1 MTYLSRPWS
10 AIDAIINAG
19 QIGVPDAAAAGHST
33 AAKPNVQAEWGV
45 VQSRAAMILSRIM
58 TETSSPNKP
67 CVQFVACGEHVR
79 ASTVAM
85 AASQAAA
92 SILGRSLLLNA
103 RMEDDGQDDGSHQD
117 GPVPDSFVPGLYH
130 HHIARSAADL
140 DLLFGRNRRGALTN
154 MIAPFQFV
162 AIDSRSPRAVPAGT
176 ALAAMCTGTVL
187 VVRAGESSHSAI
199 REAAL
204 HITRAGGRIIG
215 SILDEA
221 PATLP
226 GWIRRT

>member
-1 MTYLSRPWS
+1 M
-10 AIDAIINAG
+10 
-19 QIGVPDAAAAGHST
+19 
-33 AAKPNVQAEWGV
+33 
-45 VQSRAAMILSRIM
+45 QSRAAMVLSCII
-58 TETSSPNKP
+58 TATSSSNKP
-67 CVQFVACGEHVR
+67 CVQFVACGELVR

-85 AASQAAA
+85 AAAQAAA

-103 RMEDDGQDDGSHQD
+103 RMEDDGQDDAAHHD

-130 HHIARSAADL
+130 DFLAHRASDL
-140 DLLFGRNRRGALTN
+140 DLLFGRGRRGALTN

-162 AIDSRSPRAVPAGT
+162 AIDSRSTRAVPAGT

-187 VVRAGESSHSAI
+187 VVRAGQSSHSAI

-221 PATLP
+221 PARLP
-226 GWIRRT
+226 GWIRRP